1 MVSEQLLNNIMIL
14 YVLVALGQ
22 GNIIN
27 VKRLLL
33 EIKNSLRIRKWESL
47 FY

>member
-22 GNIIN
+22 KNIIN

-33 EIKNSLRIRKWESL
+33 ESLWIRKWESL